1 MARRRSIRAR
11 LRRARELGLAEWAL
25 LSEAAICL
33 ALARL
38 VLRFVPFERIGR
50 RLGVFVSPQEA
61 RAGAAAP
68 SDPPRA
74 ALLAARV
81 GWAVR
86 AAARHV
92 PFAAVCLPQ
101 AIAARM
107 MLQRRGVASVLHF
120 GVAKG
125 MTGKPFDAHAW
136 LDAAG
141 VEVTG
146 FPVARAF
153 TELGCFV

>member
-11 LRRARELGLAEWAL
+11 LRRAVALGLADWVL

-38 VLRFVPFERIGR
+38 ALRFVPFERIGR

-61 RAGAAAP
+61 RARGAAP
-68 SDPPRA
+68 TDPTRA
-74 ALLAARV
+74 ARLAERV

-107 MLQRRGVASVLHF
+107 MLRRRGVASVLHF

-125 MTGKPFDAHAW
+125 TGEPFDAHAW

-146 FPVARAF
+146 FPVAGAF

>member
-1 MARRRSIRAR
+1 MARRRSIRAS
-11 LRRARELGLAEWAL
+11 LRRASSLPLADWAL

-38 VLRFVPFERIGR
+38 ALRFAPFHQIAS
-50 RLGVFVSPQEA
+50 RLGAFVSPQEA
-61 RAGAAAP
+61 RARSAAP
-68 SDPPRA
+68 ADPTRA
-74 ALLAARV
+74 ARLAERV

-101 AIAARM
+101 AIAARA
-107 MLQRRGVASVLHF
+107 MLRRRGVASVLHF
-120 GVAKG
+120 GVAEGGSKA
-125 MTGKPFDAHAW
+125 FDAHAW

-146 FPVARAF
+146 YPIAGAF
-153 TELGCFV
+153 TELGCFI